1 MTGSGEPPGA
11 GAAGRLEPVDGRPVT
26 TLPGGHRP
34 VTVVSVPATL
44 RAQFF
49 PDRVGDRLTTVT
61 DATLVDDHAAL
72 TRTDLAPLLAR
83 AEVLVTSWSVPR
95 LDAALLDRAPALRL
109 VAHTGAS
116 VKPFVT
122 PEVFARGITV
132 TQAGQGMARSVAE
145 VALAFTLALLH
156 QTPRFDH
163 ALRGGTTWSRA
174 EQAPPRHEILGCPV
188 GVVGAS
194 RTGRAYLELVRA
206 LGAETSVYD
215 PTLTTADA
223 AALGVRLVGLD
234 ELLAG
239 SRIVALHAP
248 TLPETR
254 HLLGARE
261 LALLPDGAGL
271 VNTARSWLVDEA
283 ALVVEL
289 SRGRIDAALDVFDEE
304 PLPTGHPLRA
314 LANVLLTPHQAA
326 GTVQGRRRQGE
337 IVVDEII
344 RYVTGRPLA
353 HAVTPEMLAHTG

>member
-1 MTGSGEPPGA
+1 MTGSADPA
-11 GAAGRLEPVDGRPVT
+11 RRQVA
-26 TLPGGHRP
+26 
-34 VTVVSVPATL
+34 VVSVPPAL

-49 PDRVGDRLTTVT
+49 PGPVGERLAATV
-61 DATLVDDHAAL
+61 DCHLVDSHDAL
-72 TRTDLAPLLAR
+72 TGGALAPVLAR
-83 AEVLVTSWSVPR
+83 AEVLVTSWGVPR

-109 VAHTGAS
+109 VAHTGAT

-122 PEVFARGITV
+122 DEVFARGVAV

-156 QTPRFDH
+156 RVPRFDH
-163 ALRGGTTWSRA
+163 ALHLGVDWYVA
-174 EQAPPRHEILGCPV
+174 EQAPPRHEILGCPI

-206 LGAETSVYD
+206 LGAEVAVAD
-215 PTLTTADA
+215 PTLTPADA
-223 AALGVRLVGLD
+223 AALGARLVSLD

-254 HLLGARE
+254 HLIGARE

-283 ALVVEL
+283 ALVAEL
-289 SRGRIDAALDVFDEE
+289 ATRRIDAALDVFDDE
-304 PLPTGHPLRA
+304 PLPERHPLRGLPNA
-314 LANVLLTPHQAA
+314 LLTPHQAA
-326 GTVQGRRRQGE
+326 ATVQGRRRQGE
-337 IVVDEII
+337 IVVDEIA
-344 RYVTGRPLA
+344 RYAAGRPLA
-353 HAVTPEMLAHTG
+353 HAVTPDLLARMG

>member
-1 MTGSGEPPGA
+1 M
-11 GAAGRLEPVDGRPVT
+11 T
-26 TLPGGHRP
+26 TLPGGYRP
-34 VTVVSVPATL
+34 VTVVSVSAAL

-49 PDRVGDRLTTVT
+49 PDRIGDRLTTLT
-61 DATLVDDHAAL
+61 DATLIDDHAAL
-72 TRTDLAPLLAR
+72 TRDGLAPLLAR
-83 AEVLVTSWSVPR
+83 AEVLVTSWGVPR

-122 PEVFARGITV
+122 PELFARGITV

-163 ALRGGTTWSRA
+163 ALHTGTSWRQA

-206 LGAETSVYD
+206 LGAEVSVYD
-215 PTLTTADA
+215 PTLAAADA
-223 AALGVRLVGLD
+223 AALGARLVSLD

-283 ALVVEL
+283 ALVAEL
-289 SRGRIDAALDVFDEE
+289 SGGRIDAALDVYDEE

-314 LANVLLTPHQAA
+314 LPNVLLTPHQAA

-337 IVVDEII
+337 IVVDEIA
-344 RYVTGRPLA
+344 RYVAGRPLA
-353 HAVTPEMLAHTG
+353 HAVTPELLTRTG

>member
-1 MTGSGEPPGA
+1 MAGSGEQRA
-11 GAAGRLEPVDGRPVT
+11 AAGPAGGPPVT
-26 TLPGGHRP
+26 PPTGVRRP
-34 VTVVSVPATL
+34 VTVVSVSAAL

-49 PDRVGDRLTTVT
+49 PDRVGDRLAATT

-72 TRTDLAPLLAR
+72 TGVDLASVLAR
-83 AEVLVTSWSVPR
+83 AEVLVTSWGVPR

-122 PEVFARGITV
+122 AELFARGVTV

-145 VALAFTLALLH
+145 VALTFTLALLH

-163 ALRGGTTWSRA
+163 ALHAGAGWHRA
-174 EQAPPRHEILGCPV
+174 EQAPPRHEVLGCPV

-206 LGAETSVYD
+206 LGAEVSVCD
-215 PTLTTADA
+215 PTLTPADA
-223 AALGVRLVGLD
+223 ARLGARLVGLD

-283 ALVVEL
+283 ALVAEL
-289 SRGRIDAALDVFDEE
+289 ARGRIDAALDVFDEE
-304 PLPTGHPLRA
+304 PLPTGHPLRG
-314 LANVLLTPHQAA
+314 LPNVLLTPHQAA

-337 IVVDEII
+337 IVVDEIV
-344 RYVTGRPLA
+344 RYASGRPLA
-353 HAVTPEMLAHTG
+353 HAVTPELLARTG